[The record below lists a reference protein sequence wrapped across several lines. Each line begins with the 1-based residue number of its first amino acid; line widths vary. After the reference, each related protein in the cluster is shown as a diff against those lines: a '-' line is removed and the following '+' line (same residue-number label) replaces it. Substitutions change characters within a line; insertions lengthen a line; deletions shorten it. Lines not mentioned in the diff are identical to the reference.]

1 MYRVVGWDSKIHLD
15 IPYEGV
21 ISVDKNQVVIMER
34 IEIGGKVFYEND
46 ICTGIKCHSDKKF
59 VIKKRIDNE
68 FIGFIPVELHKKGLS
83 MFVRWDDLKIIGNAM
98 ENPELLDGVLIN
110 AL

>member
-1 MYRVVGWDSKIHLD
+1 MYRVVGWDAQIHLD
-15 IPYEGV
+15 EPYGNV
-21 ISVDKNQVVIMER
+21 ISVDSNEVILMER
-34 IEIGGKVFYEND
+34 IEIKDKVFHEND

-59 VIKKRIDNE
+59 VIRKRVDNE
-68 FIGFIPVELHKKGLS
+68 FIGFLPVEIHKKGLS

-98 ENPELLDGVLIN
+98 ENPELLDDVSLN